1 MGDDADSALGSGPFS
16 QRVTQSPSSSRSERL
31 SASEAKSD
39 SDAPPSA
46 GSFDGEDFLY
56 HLYRGSELLQ
66 DNCVPQAKEELERA
80 LKLQP
85 QDTEGQ
91 GLLGVVYFRLGLY
104 PRAIGIYEEIIKDR
118 PNEVSPRVNLGLCY
132 LKTGQMHL
140 ARDVLE
146 EVIQRVPDHLRAW
159 GYLGLTFERLGELA
173 KAEAAF
179 EKAGQPNLA
188 RRMQRLLAEQAHA
201 QAQGQSPPES
211 ADPERVEVRL
221 AAADAVQELDG
232 REGGFSRALG
242 EPLPDPSRIGRWRAV
257 ELGDASVPPLPKQ
270 RRLPSLVGR
279 LGPAVPTIAD
289 TSELTRDS
297 VPPPPSVRVPPPSL
311 RAPQATSGALALEG
325 GLAFPEPPAKVLV
338 TGVRIGT
345 CVTSEGF
352 AARSDALSS
361 VVYSGKAPAPAP
373 LMRRLRGR
381 ETTELFGAGANVW
394 HGYDGA
400 AQAVVIAGRG
410 RTLWAIELTDEFVY
424 VREASLLA
432 FERTVRYENGRL
444 AAGGRE
450 PVAMVQLS
458 GKGFAVLETHGPVST
473 LSVGQEAQAVVR
485 VDDVI
490 GWTGRLLGQAVEA
503 DAAPGRLPGGVA
515 FSGEGAL
522 LLDLTR

>member
-1 MGDDADSALGSGPFS
+1 MGDDSDPALGSGGPLS
-16 QRVTQSPSSSRSERL
+16 QRAAQGPLSSRSSRL
-31 SASEAKSD
+31 APPKSD
-39 SDAPPSA
+39 SEMPPSA

-104 PRAIGIYEEIIKDR
+104 PRAIGIYEEIIRDR

-140 ARDVLE
+140 ARDVLD
-146 EVIQRVPDHLRAW
+146 EVIQRVPDHVRAW

-179 EKAGQPNLA
+179 DRAGQPNLA
-188 RRMQRLLAEQAHA
+188 RRMRRLLSEQA
-201 QAQGQSPPES
+201 QAAHQPEPV
-211 ADPERVEVRL
+211 DPERAEVRL

-232 REGGFSRALG
+232 REGGFSRALA
-242 EPLPDPSRIGRWRAV
+242 EDDADPSRSGRWRAV
-257 ELGDASVPPLPKQ
+257 ELGDASVPPLPRQ
-270 RRLPSLVGR
+270 QRLPSLVGR
-279 LGPAVPTIAD
+279 LGPAVPAISD
-289 TSELTRDS
+289 PSELARDS
-297 VPPPPSVRVPPPSL
+297 VPPPSRSVPPPL
-311 RAPQATSGALALEG
+311 RSVPQATSGALASEG
-325 GLAFPEPPAKVLV
+325 GLAFPEPPNKVLV
-338 TGVRIGT
+338 TGARIGT
-345 CVTSEGF
+345 CVTREGF
-352 AARSDALSS
+352 AARSDVLSS
-361 VVYSGKAPAPAP
+361 VVFTGTAIAPAA

-381 ETTELFGAGANVW
+381 ETGELFGAGSNVW
-394 HGYDGA
+394 HGYEGA
-400 AQAVVIAGRG
+400 ARAVIIAGRE
-410 RTLWAIELTDEFVY
+410 RTLWALELADEFVY

-432 FERTVRYENGRL
+432 FESTVRYENGRL

-458 GKGFAVLETHGPVST
+458 GKGFAVLETHGPVSA
-473 LSVGQEAQAVVR
+473 LSVGQETQAVVR

-490 GWTGRLLGQAVEA
+490 GWTGRLLGQAVET
-503 DAAPGRLPGGVA
+503 DAAPGRLPGAVA

>member
-1 MGDDADSALGSGPFS
+1 MADDADPALGSSGPLS
-16 QRVTQSPSSSRSERL
+16 QRATPGPLSSRSPRL
-31 SASEAKSD
+31 AAADATPDSEL
-39 SDAPPSA
+39 PPSA

-104 PRAIGIYEEIIKDR
+104 PRAIGLYEEIIKDR

-140 ARDVLE
+140 ARDVLD

-188 RRMQRLLAEQAHA
+188 RRMQRLLAEQA
-201 QAQGQSPPES
+201 QAQTQAQQPDSV
-211 ADPERVEVRL
+211 DPERVEVRL

-232 REGGFSRALG
+232 REGGFSRAPG
-242 EPLPDPSRIGRWRAV
+242 EDESDPSRSGRWRAV

-270 RRLPSLVGR
+270 RRMPSLVGR
-279 LGPAVPTIAD
+279 LGPAVPAISDA
-289 TSELTRDS
+289 SELGRDS
-297 VPPPPSVRVPPPSL
+297 VPPPPSVRAPPLSL

-361 VVYSGKAPAPAP
+361 VVFSGKSISPAP

-381 ETTELFGAGANVW
+381 ETTELFGAGSNVW
-394 HGYDGA
+394 HNYDGA
-400 AQAVVIAGRG
+400 ARAVVIAGRD

-432 FERTVRYENGRL
+432 FESSVRYENGRL

-458 GKGFAVLETHGPVST
+458 GKGFAVLETHGPVSA
-473 LSVGQEAQAVVR
+473 LSVGQETQAVVR

-490 GWTGRLLGQAVEA
+490 GWTGRLLGQAVET
-503 DAAPGRLPGGVA
+503 DAAPGRLPGAVA

>member
-1 MGDDADSALGSGPFS
+1 MGDDSDPSLGSGGPLS
-16 QRVTQSPSSSRSERL
+16 QRTAQGPLSSRSSRL
-31 SASEAKSD
+31 APPKSD
-39 SDAPPSA
+39 SEVPPSA

-146 EVIQRVPDHLRAW
+146 EVIQRVPDHVRAW

-188 RRMQRLLAEQAHA
+188 RRMQRLLAEQAQ
-201 QAQGQSPPES
+201 QAHPEPV
-211 ADPERVEVRL
+211 DPERAEVRL

-232 REGGFSRALG
+232 REGGFSRALADD
-242 EPLPDPSRIGRWRAV
+242 ESDPSRSGRWRAV

-270 RRLPSLVGR
+270 RRMPSLVGR
-279 LGPAVPTIAD
+279 LGPAVPAISD
-289 TSELTRDS
+289 PSELGRDS
-297 VPPPPSVRVPPPSL
+297 VPPPPSLRAPQPSL

-338 TGVRIGT
+338 TGNRIGT

-352 AARSDALSS
+352 SARSDVLST
-361 VVYSGKAPAPAP
+361 VVFSGNAITPAP

-381 ETTELFGAGANVW
+381 ETGEPFGAGANVW
-394 HGYDGA
+394 HGYEGA
-400 AQAVVIAGRG
+400 ARAVIIAGRD
-410 RTLWAIELTDEFVY
+410 RMLWALELADEFVY

-432 FERTVRYENGRL
+432 FESSVRYENGRL

-458 GKGFAVLETHGPVST
+458 GKGFAVLETHGPVSA
-473 LSVGQEAQAVVR
+473 LSVGQETQAVVR

-490 GWTGRLLGQAVEA
+490 GWTGRLLGQAVET
-503 DAAPGRLPGGVA
+503 DAAPGRLPGAVA

>member
-1 MGDDADSALGSGPFS
+1 MGDDADPALGSSGPLS
-16 QRVTQSPSSSRSERL
+16 RRATPSPLSSRSRL
-31 SASEAKSD
+31 PAAEAAPDSEL
-39 SDAPPSA
+39 PPSA

-140 ARDVLE
+140 ARDVLG
-146 EVIQRVPDHLRAW
+146 EVTQRVPDHARAW

-179 EKAGQPNLA
+179 QKAGQPNLA
-188 RRMQRLLAEQAHA
+188 RRMQRLLSEQA
-201 QAQGQSPPES
+201 QAQVQALQPPES

-232 REGGFSRALG
+232 REGGFSRAPG
-242 EPLPDPSRIGRWRAV
+242 EDESDPSRSGRWRAV

-270 RRLPSLVGR
+270 RGLPSLVGR
-279 LGPAVPTIAD
+279 LGPAVPTISDA
-289 TSELTRDS
+289 SELARDS
-297 VPPPPSVRVPPPSL
+297 VPPPPSVRMPPPSM
-311 RAPQATSGALALEG
+311 RAPQATSRALALEG
-325 GLAFPEPPAKVLV
+325 GLVFPELPAKVLV
-338 TGVRIGT
+338 TGARIGT

-361 VVYSGKAPAPAP
+361 VVFSGKVISPAP

-381 ETTELFGAGANVW
+381 ETAELFGAGANVW
-394 HGYDGA
+394 HGYEGA
-400 AQAVVIAGRG
+400 ARAVIIAGRD

-432 FERTVRYENGRL
+432 FESSVRYENGRL

-458 GKGFAVLETHGPVST
+458 GKGFAVLETHGPVSA
-473 LSVGQEAQAVVR
+473 LSVGQETQAVVR

-490 GWTGRLLGQAVEA
+490 GWTGRLLGQAVETE
-503 DAAPGRLPGGVA
+503 AAVGRLPGAVS
-515 FSGEGAL
+515 FTGEGAL

>member
-1 MGDDADSALGSGPFS
+1 MGDDSDPSLGSGGPLS
-16 QRVTQSPSSSRSERL
+16 QRAAQGPLSSRSSRL
-31 SASEAKSD
+31 APPKSD
-39 SDAPPSA
+39 SEVPPSA

-188 RRMQRLLAEQAHA
+188 RRMQRLLAEQA
-201 QAQGQSPPES
+201 QPQQEPV
-211 ADPERVEVRL
+211 DPERAEVRL

-232 REGGFSRALG
+232 REGGFSRALADD
-242 EPLPDPSRIGRWRAV
+242 ESDPSRSGRWRAV
-257 ELGDASVPPLPKQ
+257 ELGDASVPPLPRQ
-270 RRLPSLVGR
+270 RRMPSLVGR
-279 LGPAVPTIAD
+279 LGPAVPAISD
-289 TSELTRDS
+289 PSELGRDS
-297 VPPPPSVRVPPPSL
+297 VPPPPSLRAPPPSL

-325 GLAFPEPPAKVLV
+325 GLAFPEPPTKVLL
-338 TGVRIGT
+338 TGTRIGT
-345 CVTSEGF
+345 FVTSDGF
-352 AARSDALSS
+352 SARSDVLST
-361 VVYSGKAPAPAP
+361 VVFGSSSITPTP

-381 ETTELFGAGANVW
+381 ETGEPFGAGANVW
-394 HGYDGA
+394 HGYEGA
-400 AQAVVIAGRG
+400 ARAVVIAGRD
-410 RTLWAIELTDEFVY
+410 RTLWALELADEFVY

-432 FERTVRYENGRL
+432 FESTVRYENGRL
-444 AAGGRE
+444 PAGGRE

-458 GKGFAVLETHGPVST
+458 GKGFAVLETHGPVSA
-473 LSVGQEAQAVVR
+473 LSVGQETQAVVR

-490 GWTGRLLGQAVEA
+490 GWTGRLLGQAVET
-503 DAAPGRLPGGVA
+503 DAAPGRLPGAVA

>member
-1 MGDDADSALGSGPFS
+1 MGDDSDSALGRSGPVS
-16 QRVTQSPSSSRSERL
+16 QRSSQQSPMSVRTSRL
-31 SASEAKSD
+31 PAASKTSD
-39 SDAPPSA
+39 SEAPPSA

-104 PRAIGIYEEIIKDR
+104 PRAIEIYEQIIKER
-118 PNEVSPRVNLGLCY
+118 PQEISPRVNLGLCY
-132 LKTGQMHL
+132 LKTGQSHL
-140 ARDVLE
+140 ARDVLQ
-146 EVIQRVPDHLRAW
+146 EVIQRVPDHVRAW

-173 KAEAAF
+173 NAEAAF

-188 RRMQRLLAEQAHA
+188 RRMQRLLAEQA
-201 QAQGQSPPES
+201 QAQQEPV
-211 ADPERVEVRL
+211 DPERAEVRL

-232 REGGFSRALG
+232 REGGFSRAAG
-242 EPLPDPSRIGRWRAV
+242 EGEADPSRSGRWRAV
-257 ELGDASVPPLPKQ
+257 EPGDASVPPLPRP
-270 RRLPSLVGR
+270 RRLPSMVGR
-279 LGPAVPTIAD
+279 LGPAVPAITDAA
-289 TSELTRDS
+289 ELTRDS
-297 VPPPPSVRVPPPSL
+297 VPPPPSL
-311 RAPQATSGALALEG
+311 RAPPSMRAPVATSGGLALEG
-325 GLAFPEPPAKVLV
+325 GLAFPEPPAKVLI
-338 TGVRIGT
+338 TGARIGT

-352 AARSDALSS
+352 SARSDVLSS
-361 VVYSGKAPAPAP
+361 VVFSTKALSPTP

-381 ETTELFGAGANVW
+381 ETTEPFGAGSSLW
-394 HGYDGA
+394 HGYEGA
-400 AQAVVIAGRG
+400 SRAVVIAGRD
-410 RTLWAIELTDEFVY
+410 RMLWAIELADEFVY

-432 FERTVRYENGRL
+432 FESSVRYENGRL

-458 GKGFAVLETHGPVST
+458 GKGFAVLETHGPVSA
-473 LSVGQEAQAVVR
+473 LSVGQDTQAVVR

-490 GWTGRLLGQAVEA
+490 GWTGRLLGQAV
-503 DAAPGRLPGGVA
+503 DTDVSPGRLPGAVG

>member
-1 MGDDADSALGSGPFS
+1 MGDDADPTLGLTGPLS
-16 QRVTQSPSSSRSERL
+16 QRVTASQSSSRVARL
-31 SASEAKSD
+31 AASTANTSD
-39 SDAPPSA
+39 SELPPSA

-179 EKAGQPNLA
+179 DKAGQPNLA
-188 RRMQRLLAEQAHA
+188 RRMRRLLAEQA
-201 QAQGQSPPES
+201 QPQQDP
-211 ADPERVEVRL
+211 ADPERAEVRL

-232 REGGFSRALG
+232 REGGFSRAPG
-242 EPLPDPSRIGRWRAV
+242 EDEADPSRSGRWRAV
-257 ELGDASVPPLPKQ
+257 ELGDASVPPLPRQ

-279 LGPAVPTIAD
+279 LGPAVPSISD
-289 TSELTRDS
+289 PPELGRDS
-297 VPPPPSVRVPPPSL
+297 VPPPPSLRAPPPSL
-311 RAPQATSGALALEG
+311 RAPLATSGVLALEG
-325 GLAFPEPPAKVLV
+325 GLAFPEPPAKVLI
-338 TGVRIGT
+338 TGTRIGT
-345 CVTSEGF
+345 CVTNEGF
-352 AARSDALSS
+352 AARSDVLSS
-361 VVYSGKAPAPAP
+361 VVVGSRALTPTS

-381 ETTELFGAGANVW
+381 ETSEPFGAGSSIW
-394 HGYDGA
+394 HGYDGSA
-400 AQAVVIAGRG
+400 RAVIIAGRD
-410 RTLWAIELTDEFVY
+410 RMLWALELADEFVY
-424 VREASLLA
+424 VRESSLLA
-432 FERTVRYENGRL
+432 FESSVRYENGRL

-458 GKGFAVLETHGPVST
+458 GKGFAVLETHGAVSA
-473 LSVGQEAQAVVR
+473 LSVGQETQAVVR

-490 GWTGRLLGQAVEA
+490 GWTGRLLGQAVETEA
-503 DAAPGRLPGGVA
+503 SPGRLPGAVA

>member
-1 MGDDADSALGSGPFS
+1 MSDDSDQASGLGGPIS
-16 QRVTQSPSSSRSERL
+16 QRVTHGPLSSRSARL
-31 SASEAKSD
+31 VAESAGSD
-39 SDAPPSA
+39 SEAPPSA

-104 PRAIGIYEEIIKDR
+104 PRAIGIYEEIIKTM
-118 PNEVSPRVNLGLCY
+118 PNEISPRVNLGLCY
-132 LKTGQMHL
+132 LKTGQSHL

-146 EVIQRVPDHLRAW
+146 EVIQRVPDHVRAW

-188 RRMQRLLAEQAHA
+188 RRMQRLLAEQT
-201 QAQGQSPPES
+201 QQPPEPV
-211 ADPERVEVRL
+211 DPERAEVRL

-232 REGGFSRALG
+232 REGGFSRATG
-242 EPLPDPSRIGRWRAV
+242 AEEESDPSRSGRWRAV

-270 RRLPSLVGR
+270 RRVPSLVGR
-279 LGPAVPTIAD
+279 LGPAVPAISD
-289 TSELTRDS
+289 PSELARDS
-297 VPPPPSVRVPPPSL
+297 VPPPASL
-311 RAPQATSGALALEG
+311 RAPPSMRAPMATSGSLALEG
-325 GLAFPEPPAKVLV
+325 GLAFPEPPSKVLI
-338 TGVRIGT
+338 TGTRIGT
-345 CVTSEGF
+345 CVTTEGF
-352 AARSDALSS
+352 AARSDVVSS
-361 VVYSGKAPAPAP
+361 IGWSGTKPLAPTG

-381 ETTELFGAGANVW
+381 ETGEPFGAGSSLW
-394 HGYDGA
+394 HGYEGA
-400 AQAVVIAGRG
+400 ARAVLIAGRD
-410 RTLWAIELTDEFVY
+410 RTLWALELADEFVY

-432 FERTVRYENGRL
+432 FESSVRYENGRL

-458 GKGFAVLETHGPVST
+458 GKGFVVLETHGPVSA
-473 LSVGQEAQAVVR
+473 LSVGQDTQAIVR

-490 GWTGRLLGQAVEA
+490 GWTGRLLGQAVDVE
-503 DAAPGRLPGGVA
+503 AAPGKLPGAVA

-522 LLDLTR
+522 LLDLAR

>member
-1 MGDDADSALGSGPFS
+1 MGDDADPALGSAGPLS
-16 QRVTQSPSSSRSERL
+16 QRTAEGPLSSRSAR
-31 SASEAKSD
+31 SAAQKSD
-39 SDAPPSA
+39 SEVPSSA

-104 PRAIGIYEEIIKDR
+104 PRAIGLYEEIIKDR

-188 RRMQRLLAEQAHA
+188 RRMQRLLADQA
-201 QAQGQSPPES
+201 QAQAPQEPVE
-211 ADPERVEVRL
+211 PERAEIRL

-232 REGGFSRALG
+232 REGGFSRARG
-242 EPLPDPSRIGRWRAV
+242 EEEQDPSRSGRWRAV
-257 ELGDASVPPLPKQ
+257 EPGDASVPPLPRQ
-270 RRLPSLVGR
+270 RRVPSLVGR
-279 LGPAVPTIAD
+279 LGPAVPAISDA
-289 TSELTRDS
+289 SELGRDS
-297 VPPPPSVRVPPPSL
+297 VPPPPSLRAPPLSM

-325 GLAFPEPPAKVLV
+325 GLAFPEPPAKVLI
-338 TGVRIGT
+338 TGSRIGT

-352 AARSDALSS
+352 AARSDVLSS
-361 VVYSGKAPAPAP
+361 VVFGDKPIAPAP

-381 ETTELFGAGANVW
+381 ETAEPFGAGSNVW
-394 HGYDGA
+394 HGYEGA
-400 AQAVVIAGRG
+400 ARAVVIAGRD
-410 RTLWAIELTDEFVY
+410 RTLWALELTDEFVY
-424 VREASLLA
+424 VRESSLLA
-432 FERTVRYENGRL
+432 FETTVRYENGRL

-458 GKGFAVLETHGPVST
+458 GKGFAVLETHGPVSA
-473 LSVGQEAQAVVR
+473 LSVGQETQAVVR

-490 GWTGRLLGQAVEA
+490 GWTGRLLGQAVET
-503 DAAPGRLPGGVA
+503 DAAPGRLPGAVA